1 MIPITKQEKPLR
13 KRSTFSIVFSQR
25 AAGGGIAVLHWKWNG
40 LSRAVL
46 NFEYGL
52 TATAVVK
59 KAAYMLVYEKSGP
72 KGQIEWHRGYE
83 IRLKHQIIIDILI
96 LGIFFIQKYV
106 FHHIDPIRRH
116 HKTSAPPTTTGHR
129 FLAKS
134 ESCRKTS
141 L

>member
-59 KAAYMLVYEKSGP
+59 RAAYMLVYEKSGP

-83 IRLKHQIIIDILI
+83 IRLKHQI
-96 LGIFFIQKYV
+96 
-106 FHHIDPIRRH
+106 
-116 HKTSAPPTTTGHR
+116 
-129 FLAKS
+129 
-134 ESCRKTS
+134 
-141 L
+141 